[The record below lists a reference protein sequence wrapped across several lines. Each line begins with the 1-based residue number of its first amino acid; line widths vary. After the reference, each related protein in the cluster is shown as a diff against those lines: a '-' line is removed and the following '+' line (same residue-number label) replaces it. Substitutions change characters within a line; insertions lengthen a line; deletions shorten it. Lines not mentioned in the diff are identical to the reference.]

1 MPSRSLLILSAAET
15 FRFRKRH
22 RLDPHPK
29 DKFNLSND
37 SYYETSKDG
46 IRHRV
51 RQTFGQLVVE
61 HAYPA
66 QKLQLPFVCRKIIDS
81 KGPPV
86 FTMTSQYKTRLNKQ
100 EARSFHRPALQ
111 FPSNVEL
118 RFNKVR
124 SAKKKKDRTGRKV
137 GKGGNVSEG
146 LHKTADLS
154 LKDTSNYALMEYSVL
169 PRRDSGKAILLTCLF
184 LQEEHPPILSN
195 FGMGSIL
202 VNYYRKKSDKD
213 EHIPK
218 VRRIVSISKFLRF
231 SFGIVRPRCPICPRT
246 SR

>member
-1 MPSRSLLILSAAET
+1 M
-15 FRFRKRH
+15 
-22 RLDPHPK
+22 DPHPK

-37 SYYETSKDG
+37 NFYEVSKDG

-66 QKLQLPFVCRKIIDS
+66 QKLQLPFVCRKIIHF
-81 KGPPV
+81 KGVRLIISP
-86 FTMTSQYKTRLNKQ
+86 QYKTRLNKQ

-124 SAKKKKDRTGRKV
+124 SAKKKKDRAGRKV

-146 LHKTADLS
+146 LHKSADLS
-154 LKDTSNYALMEYSVL
+154 LKDTSNYVLLEYSVR
-169 PRRDSGKAILLTCLF
+169 PRPVFGEGHAAYRLVSFRKNIPQFCQTSAWVASSSTIIERRTIRMSTFPRCGRLCADDSRSLT
-184 LQEEHPPILSN
+184 IN
-195 FGMGSIL
+195 
-202 VNYYRKKSDKD
+202 
-213 EHIPK
+213 
-218 VRRIVSISKFLRF
+218 
-231 SFGIVRPRCPICPRT
+231 IVRPWCPIRA
-246 SR
+246 

>member
-1 MPSRSLLILSAAET
+1 M
-15 FRFRKRH
+15 
-22 RLDPHPK
+22 DPHPK

-37 SYYETSKDG
+37 NYYEVSKDG

-81 KGPPV
+81 KGPIL
-86 FTMTSQYKTRLNKQ
+86 TISSQYKTRLNKQ

-118 RFNKVR
+118 RFSKVR
-124 SAKKKKDRTGRKV
+124 SAKKKKDRTGRKI

-154 LKDTSNYALMEYSVL
+154 LKDTSNYALMEYSV
-169 PRRDSGKAILLTCLF
+169 
-184 LQEEHPPILSN
+184 
-195 FGMGSIL
+195 
-202 VNYYRKKSDKD
+202 
-213 EHIPK
+213 
-218 VRRIVSISKFLRF
+218 
-231 SFGIVRPRCPICPRT
+231 RPRQDSERAVLFTDSFLPGRASSDIVQFRDGQHPRQLL
-246 SR
+246 SEEER

>member
-1 MPSRSLLILSAAET
+1 MISLAAET

-37 SYYETSKDG
+37 NYYETSKDG

-81 KGPPV
+81 KV
-86 FTMTSQYKTRLNKQ
+86 SVLTVASQYKTRLNKQ

-146 LHKTADLS
+146 LHRTADLS
-154 LKDTSNYALMEYSVL
+154 LKDTSNYALLEYSV
-169 PRRDSGKAILLTCLF
+169 PPGQDSGRLCC
-184 LQEEHPPILSN
+184 S
-195 FGMGSIL
+195 L
-202 VNYYRKKSDKD
+202 VC
-213 EHIPK
+213 
-218 VRRIVSISKFLRF
+218 FF
-231 SFGIVRPRCPICPRT
+231 
-246 SR
+246 